1 MSTDKRYRLGVD
13 IGGTFTD
20 LVIVD
25 EESGRVW
32 SEKVLTTSEDPAQCV
47 ITGLSRLMQ
56 NHGFRGSEVVR
67 VIHATTLVTNAI
79 IERKGAKTGLITT
92 RGFRDILGIGREIRF
107 DLYDLFLEIPE
118 PLVPRH
124 LIKEVEERVNNE
136 GQVLVPLEAEQV
148 SSVARELVAQGVE
161 AIAVCFLHSFMY
173 PEHEALVETLLKQE
187 YPDLFVSLS
196 SRVAGEIREF
206 ERFST
211 AAANAYVQPMTQTY
225 LRNLQSR
232 LRDRGFECPL
242 HLMLSNGG
250 IASLSMV
257 QDFPVR
263 LIESGPAA
271 AALAASFYGSL
282 AAQEDVIAFDMGGT
296 TAKICLIQGGEP
308 GITYTFEVARTWRFR
323 KGSGLPIK
331 APALDLIE
339 IGAGGGSIAYLDN
352 LGLLKVGPESTGADP
367 GPICYSRGG
376 KDPTVTD
383 AALLLGYLNPDY
395 FLGGEMPLDLDITR
409 KIIQKRLAEPMGLEV
424 LRTAWGIH
432 DLVCEN
438 MASATRI
445 HLAEKGED
453 PRKYCLV
460 ATGGAG
466 PLHAY
471 HVARKLDIPRIICPL
486 GAGVASCIGMLV
498 APPKM
503 DFVQSYPM
511 KLETIDWGRLTQL
524 YTQMEA
530 EAKERLAEV
539 GVSAEQVALTR
550 IADMRYVGQGH
561 EVAVRLPDEDLHP
574 KQLTWIRE
582 AFNQSYRNTLGSL
595 IPEAPIEVLNWRL
608 LAQDPTRSSELDLGW
623 RATEGSGSPLKGQ
636 RLVYF
641 AEYGER
647 REVSVYD
654 RYLLPSSKTY
664 HGPAIVEERECTTVV
679 GPRASFYI
687 DSHGNLVMELET

>member
-1 MSTDKRYRLGVD
+1 MSTAKRYRLGVD

-25 EESGRVW
+25 EESGRMW

-56 NHGFRGSEVVR
+56 NHGFCGSEVVR

-107 DLYDLFLEIPE
+107 DLYDLFLEIPG

-148 SSVARELVAQGVE
+148 SLAARELVAQGVE

-173 PEHEALVETLLKQE
+173 PEHEALVETVLTQE
-187 YPDLFVSLS
+187 YPELAVSLS

-211 AAANAYVQPMTQTY
+211 AAANAYVQPMTQAY
-225 LRNLQSR
+225 LRNLQGE
-232 LRDRGFECPL
+232 LGDQGFEGPL

-250 IASLSMV
+250 IASLSTV
-257 QDFPVR
+257 RDFPVR
-263 LIESGPAA
+263 LIGSGPAA

-308 GITYTFEVARTWRFR
+308 SITYTFEVARTWRFR

-331 APALDLIE
+331 APALELIE
-339 IGAGGGSIAYLDN
+339 IGAGGGSIAYLDS
-352 LGLLKVGPESTGADP
+352 LGLLKVGPQSAGADP
-367 GPICYSRGG
+367 GPVCYSRGG
-376 KDPTVTD
+376 QDPTVTD

-395 FLGGEMPLDLDITR
+395 FLGGEMPLDLDVAR
-409 KIIQKRLAEPMGLEV
+409 KVIQESLAEPMGLEV
-424 LRTAWGIH
+424 LRTAWGIY

-486 GAGVASCIGMLV
+486 RAGVASCIGMLV

-503 DFVQSYPM
+503 DFVQSYPAR
-511 KLETIDWGRLTQL
+511 LETMDWGHLTQL
-524 YTQMEA
+524 YAQMEA

-539 GVSAEQVALTR
+539 GVSTERVTLTR

-561 EVAVRLPDEDLHP
+561 EVAVALPDEDLHP
-574 KQLTWIRE
+574 KHLTRIRE
-582 AFNQSYRNTLGSL
+582 AFDESYRNTLGNL

-608 LAQDPTRSSELDLGW
+608 LAQGPTRSSELDLGW
-623 RATEGSGSPLKGQ
+623 RATEGNDSPLKGQ

-647 REVSVYD
+647 REVAVYD
-654 RYLLPSSKTY
+654 RYRLPSSKTY
-664 HGPAIVEERECTTVV
+664 YGPAIIEERESTTVV

-687 DSHGNLVMELET
+687 DSNGNLIMELET

>member
-25 EESGRVW
+25 EESGRMW

-56 NHGFRGSEVVR
+56 NHGFRGSELVS

-124 LIKEVEERVNNE
+124 LIKEVEERVSNE
-136 GQVLVPLEAEQV
+136 GQVLVPLQAEQV
-148 SSVARELVAQGVE
+148 SSAARELVAQGVE

-173 PEHEALVETLLKQE
+173 PEHEALVETILTQE
-187 YPDLFVSLS
+187 YPDLAVSLS

-211 AAANAYVQPMTQTY
+211 TAANAYVQPMTQTY
-225 LRNLQSR
+225 LRNLQGG
-232 LRDRGFECPL
+232 LRDRGFEGPL

-282 AAQEDVIAFDMGGT
+282 AAQEDIIAFDIGGT
-296 TAKICLIQGGEP
+296 TAKICLIKGGKP
-308 GITYTFEVARTWRFR
+308 GITYTFEVARTWRFK

-331 APALDLIE
+331 APALELIE
-339 IGAGGGSIAYLDN
+339 IGAGGGSIAYLDS
-352 LGLLKVGPESTGADP
+352 LGLLKVGPESAGADP
-367 GPICYSRGG
+367 GPVCYSRGG
-376 KDPTVTD
+376 QDPTVTD
-383 AALLLGYLNPDY
+383 AVLLLGYLNPDY
-395 FLGGEMPLDLDITR
+395 FLGGEMPLDLDIAR
-409 KIIQKRLAEPMGLEV
+409 KVIQERLAEPMGLEV

-438 MASATRI
+438 MASATRV

-503 DFVQSYPM
+503 DFVQSYPTR
-511 KLETIDWGRLTQL
+511 LETMDWSRLTQL

-539 GVSAEQVALTR
+539 GVSTERVTLTR

-561 EVAVRLPDEDLHP
+561 EVAVALPDEDLHP
-574 KQLTWIRE
+574 KHLTRIRE
-582 AFNQSYRNTLGSL
+582 AFNESYRNTLGSL

-608 LAQDPTRSSELDLGW
+608 LAQGPTRSSELDLGW
-623 RATEGSGSPLKGQ
+623 RATEGSGSPLKSQ

-641 AEYGER
+641 AEYREC
-647 REVSVYD
+647 REVSVYN
-654 RYLLPSSKTY
+654 RYRLPSNKTY
-664 HGPAIVEERECTTVV
+664 HGPAIVEERESTTVV

-687 DSHGNLVMELET
+687 DSNGNLVMELET